1 MNVPAKSLIDRYHAS
16 TILHPTHP
24 GDTMNK
30 TDIEAVLEVIST
42 CTKIR
47 KLQELYYHYKHIP
60 ALEDALIARKDY
72 LLYGIK

>member
-1 MNVPAKSLIDRYHAS
+1 
-16 TILHPTHP
+16 
-24 GDTMNK
+24 MNK